1 MTDKTKDNTIHL
13 GICMAG
19 AVSAGAYT
27 AGVIDY
33 LLETLDAWEN
43 AKARGEK
50 VPTHRI
56 LISAISGSSAGGII
70 SVMLPKIFYID
81 GQPHVSLNKPGQ
93 TESEK
98 AGNMLYN
105 TWINFYLNG
114 ERNILDDL
122 LDPSDIRES
131 GGLHSLLNSNF
142 KKRIAREVLENTP
155 TNRKEVPP
163 YVEKNLD
170 VIVAL
175 TNTSGYTF
183 NVPFKNNNPRGKQ
196 PAEDAYTVTTH
207 RDLAHFV
214 VTDEYDPNVKPFQ
227 RGKIPYNPKS
237 LLHDDYRPVSDAAR
251 GTSAFPVGFIS
262 EKMVRPWDIVA
273 QNDLLFK
280 DKSALDEKIL
290 PEELKGQNGEPN
302 FVTYNVDAGT
312 VNNEPFEHIKTVLE
326 KRYYRENVP
335 EPTDLKEAVE
345 AGEHIKA
352 ESVNQVDFEKKN
364 ADPDSFKSTI
374 LLIDPLPDTVSSN
387 RFDKTDLKNL
397 IPQLLA
403 LLQNQAKFK
412 PELIEE
418 AVDTNDFSKFIIAP
432 RRQGPNKKR
441 INGYQA
447 LASGA
452 LGAFGG
458 FLNKEYLK
466 HDFYLGRRNCQ
477 SFLQHHFVVEASTR
491 NEIFAEAY
499 SDPEVKARFLYRKGN
514 KNYLP
519 IIPDMKYVSHFGTFD
534 GLSAAERKARNVEEI
549 MDYGALPKINEA
561 KLSEWRKMVRKRIRT
576 WFLLLMK
583 DIWTEEN
590 EKNEKARPLLNSF
603 EWVVIGLYFYIFK
616 VRRLALVLTDH
627 IAIELKRYG
636 LYDENR

>member
-1 MTDKTKDNTIHL
+1 MTDRTKDNTIHL

-33 LLETLDAWEN
+33 LLETLETWEK
-43 AKARGEK
+43 AKNEGRN

-81 GQPHVSLNKPGQ
+81 GQPHVSLNNPGQ
-93 TESEK
+93 TEPEK
-98 AGNMLYN
+98 AKNILYN
-105 TWINFYLNG
+105 TWINFYLK
-114 ERNILDDL
+114 EDRNILEDL
-122 LDPSDIRES
+122 LDPSDILES
-131 GGLHSLLNSNF
+131 KGLHSLLNSEF
-142 KKRIAREVLENTP
+142 KKRVAKEVLENTP
-155 TNRKEVPP
+155 TTRTDVPP

-183 NVPFKNNNPRGKQ
+183 NVPFKNNNPKGNQ
-196 PAEDAYTVTTH
+196 PAEDAYTVITH

-214 VTDEYDPNVKPFQ
+214 ITDEYDPNQKPFQ

-237 LLHDDYRPVSDAAR
+237 LLHEDNRPVSDAAR

-280 DKSALDEKIL
+280 NKREIGEKIL
-290 PEELKGQNGEPN
+290 PEELKGRNGEPN

-326 KRYYRENVP
+326 KRYYRESIP
-335 EPTDLKEAVE
+335 KPTDLKEAVE
-345 AGEHIKA
+345 AVEHVKA
-352 ESVNQVDFEKKN
+352 ESTNQVDFEKKN
-364 ADPDSFKSTI
+364 ANPDSFKSTI

-387 RFDKTDLKNL
+387 HFDKTSLKDLV
-397 IPQLLA
+397 PQLLA
-403 LLQNQAKFK
+403 LLRNQAKFK

-432 RRQGPNKKR
+432 RRRGQDKKR

-477 SFLQHHFVVEASTR
+477 SFLQHHFVVEADTD
-491 NEIFAEAY
+491 NEIFVEGY
-499 SDPEVKARFLYRKGN
+499 KDPEVRKQFLYRKGN
-514 KNYLP
+514 KDYLP

-534 GLSAAERKARNVEEI
+534 GLNADERKARNVEEI
-549 MDYGALPKINEA
+549 MDYEALPKIGDA
-561 KLSEWRKMVRKRIRT
+561 KLSEWRKLIRKRIRT
-576 WFLLLMK
+576 WFMVIMK
-583 DIWTEEN
+583 DPGTDNVN
-590 EKNEKARPLLNSF
+590 EAEKARPLFNKL
-603 EWVVIGLYFYIFK
+603 ETILIGLYFYVFK
-616 VRRLALVLTDH
+616 VRKLAIVLTDH

-636 LYDENR
+636 LYDGRR